1 MIGIIGG
8 SGIYNLSN
16 ITVLE
21 KIEITTPF
29 GTPSDCISKIKI
41 QDQELLFLPRHGS
54 NHTFAPSQVNYRANI
69 CAMKMLGATGILSF
83 SACGSLREEFKPGDF
98 VLVDQFIDFTKFR
111 PSTFF
116 NDSVVAHV
124 GMGDPSCKNLR
135 SILANELQELD
146 ISFHN
151 GGTYIAIEGPQ
162 FSSKKESLLFKDVF
176 RSDIIGMTNMPEA
189 KLAREAELC
198 YQTVAMVTDFD
209 CWKEDEAHVTFD
221 EIQKIFKDNLSKV
234 ENILN
239 SIASKLTL
247 HSSYP
252 CPKGCN
258 SALENALVTNI
269 KEISQGAQKKFEPL
283 LKNYLNNHD

>member
-16 ITVLE
+16 ITVLDRF
-21 KIEITTPF
+21 EINTPF
-29 GTPSDCISKIKI
+29 GTPSDLISKIKV
-41 QDQELLFLPRHGS
+41 QDQEMLFLPRHGS
-54 NHTFAPSQVNYRANI
+54 SHSFAPTQVNYRANI
-69 CAMKMLGATGILSF
+69 CAMKMLGAKGILSF

-98 VLVDQFIDFTKFR
+98 VLVDQFIDHTKMR
-111 PSTFF
+111 ASTFF
-116 NDSVVAHV
+116 DESIIAHV
-124 GMGDPSCKNLR
+124 GMGDPSCEALR
-135 SILANELQELD
+135 EILSREMLELG
-146 ISFHN
+146 ISFHK
-151 GGTYIAIEGPQ
+151 GGSYIAIEGPQ

-176 RSDIIGMTNMPEA
+176 KCDVIGMTNMPEA

-247 HSSYP
+247 HCSYP

-269 KEISQGAQKKFEPL
+269 REISQEVQNNYEPL
-283 LKNYLNNHD
+283 LKNYLDNHD